1 MSFMTENTRSGGYGI
16 MKMPTVHK
24 RFVLM
29 TLLTELPGGVGL
41 EHELVIAL
49 MRVMAINTFAF
60 LHRLM
65 DKIFHG
71 DEMTCLAEFFFGIC

>member
-1 MSFMTENTRSGGYGI
+1 MNFMTENARSGGYGI
-16 MKMPTVHK
+16 MKMTAVHK

-29 TLLTELPGGVGL
+29 ALQAEFLGRVGQ

-65 DKIFHG
+65 DKVFHW
-71 DEMTCLAEFFFGIC
+71 DEMTCLADFFFGIC